1 MLTTTEKADILKT
14 VNIFAETP
22 DEILAEVAELLE
34 EVDFKAGETVFEK
47 GAMGTS
53 MYIIVAGR
61 VRVHDGERPRWGA
74 NPEPS
79 GGARCVW

>member
-22 DEILAEVAELLE
+22 DEIVAEVAELLE

-53 MYIIVAGR
+53 MYIIVVGRCTSSLPAGFESTM
-61 VRVHDGERPRWGA
+61 GC
-74 NPEPS
+74 EP
-79 GGARCVW
+79 